1 MDSKNPTPKPNT
13 PKTSR
18 PDETPSRET
27 RTGERPLTD
36 NQRHVGTEQDE
47 KVRRSNLAGD
57 QDVDDADS
65 DETDR

>member
-1 MDSKNPTPKPNT
+1 MDSQNPTSEPGNPH
-13 PKTSR
+13 TSR

-27 RTGERPLTD
+27 RTGDRPLTD
-36 NQRHVGTEQDE
+36 NQRHAGTEQNE

-65 DETDR
+65 DDTGR